1 MKKTMIV
8 FLCVV
13 LYLVTSVPVGLF
25 LYSAKSEYGIDV
37 FKRTGFHGYLSCLQE
52 QAGLIGNEKPQKEG

>member
-8 FLCVV
+8 LGCII
-13 LYLVTSVPVGLF
+13 LYLVTSIPVGLF

-37 FKRTGFHGYLSCLQE
+37 FKRTGFHGYISCLQE
-52 QAGLIGNEKPQKEG
+52 QAGLIGEETSKTN